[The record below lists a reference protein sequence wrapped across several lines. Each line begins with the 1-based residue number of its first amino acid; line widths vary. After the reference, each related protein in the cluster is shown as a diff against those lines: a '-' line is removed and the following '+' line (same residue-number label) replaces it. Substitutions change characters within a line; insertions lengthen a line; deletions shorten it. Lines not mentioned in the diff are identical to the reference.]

1 MSIGANGV
9 EPLPILLRGD
19 ARLEQRCVA
28 VERHEATGEELRVA
42 AARMHATLDAF
53 RARALDTDLRL
64 RGEWHE
70 HRRVLSLGIEADPYN
85 IGQYRK

>member
-1 MSIGANGV
+1 MSVSAA

-28 VERHEATGEELRVA
+28 VERDEAAGEELRVV

-70 HRRVLSLGIEADPYN
+70 HRRVLLLGIMADPYN
-85 IGQYRK
+85 INQYRK